1 VAWNY
6 ALQQAVEQEVAKWT
20 ASPIT
25 IMAGAVP
32 LVFVPEL
39 VLNVGASASVD
50 ASLSTGYEQTFD
62 YWTSLTWESESELW
76 SKTQDVNKQFSYSP
90 PSLDASIS
98 AEAYLK
104 PQLDILLYGLAG
116 PKASTKGYLSFD
128 ADIDECPWWS
138 LDLGI
143 DVLVGIA
150 PGVFSDDIEYNLPAF
165 QLVAPYEIASADSCF
180 TGGGDTTTTTTSIT
194 GSDYGT
200 IAGNIKDA
208 ANNQPVSG
216 VNVTVYNASNSV
228 LGSGYSDSSG
238 SYSIDVI
245 SGTGYKVVYTKIGY
259 FTTTNNNVTV
269 TANTT
274 TNLEAALVI
283 DESYSGTGSISGTVT
298 DATTGTGLGGVS
310 LCLREGMGSK
320 SGSCVASTTTDSS
333 GAYSFSS
340 INAGVYTVEA
350 TKSGYITGHF
360 TVACLGGTTTTDQNG
375 SISPALSSDEYR
387 IVLTWG
393 ESPSDLDS
401 HLFGPTSTGVTF
413 HISWEGKVADNG
425 YVNLDVDDIYSYGPE
440 TITISRQL
448 DGTYRYLVHDY
459 TNYASSSS
467 TALANSGAQV
477 NVYKGSA
484 LVATFNVPSGA
495 GTLWTVFELNDDDKT
510 PIDTITGDGPPYSM
524 RVLTRG
530 NRVKTIEIGAPWFM
544 HVPEKSR

>member
-39 VLNVGASASVD
+39 VLNIGASASVD
-50 ASLSTGYEQTFD
+50 ASLSTGYKQTFD
-62 YWTSLTWESESELW
+62 YWTSLTWENTW
-76 SKTQDVNKQFSYSP
+76 SKTQGVNKQFSYSP

-98 AEAYLK
+98 AEAYLE
-104 PQLDILLYGLAG
+104 PELDILLYGLAG
-116 PKASTKGYLSFD
+116 PKASTKGYLSFG

-401 HLFGPTSTGVTF
+401 HLFGPTSTGGTF

-440 TITISRQL
+440 TITISHQL